1 MLKSLLVC
9 LLITLG
15 LSPVRSVGAQPDV
28 PRFEPAPCPF
38 VVPFDEHIECG
49 YVFVPEDRS
58 QPAARTIKIGVA
70 IVKSHSPRP
79 QPDPLMVLNGGPGGR
94 MVEYLPDVL
103 PMFEMLLATRD
114 VVFYD
119 QRGAGWSQP
128 ALNCPELD
136 PLDRQA
142 AAGLTVSIEQRMAA
156 FGACRAR
163 LQSEGIN
170 LSAYN
175 TAENAADFNA
185 LREALGLSQVNL
197 FGVSYGTILGQAI
210 LRDYPTGIRS
220 MVLDSM
226 YPLDSHLFND
236 WPAGLTQYFET
247 IFANCAV
254 DALCHAA
261 YPDVATVF
269 DQLLNQ
275 FKHTPLQLSLRHPI
289 SGEVYSITLDDAR
302 FVAGLMQTEPRQM
315 PARLYDL
322 RDGEYGAWQRAI
334 EDQIEAA
341 YRSGFG
347 GLSVGA
353 KVSVLCSQRLAQ
365 VDLDR
370 FEATLAQY
378 PVNAGIRPSLAA
390 DEAICAHWPAHAIDE
405 RDALPAHSAVPT
417 LMLIGEYD
425 PGVSVDSARQIAATF
440 ETSYTYLVPNAGH
453 FALGNGSACTQSILY
468 AFLNDPSRAPDGN
481 CLTDVRRTEFELR
494 PAIARPP
501 VWIITVSLLAA
512 LIVSTGRAAGSVWR
526 FRQWR
531 TWRISARAV
540 GWWPA
545 LIGAAAIG
553 LLYIVNVQTLTV
565 LQRARLIE
573 SVLPI
578 IAGVQ
583 AAFLFS
589 PEDEPALE
597 ISLACPRPGAA
608 LLWERLGVLLVTL
621 GGVGLIG
628 SALIAP
634 QLGEP
639 IITASAR
646 WLSPVLLFAGV
657 SVWLTLVSRQTV
669 LSVGLIV
676 LLWFGLTFVNES
688 LIARWPVLWPI
699 NVFLQPEHTDY
710 GLNRVFIA
718 MIGLGLM
725 AWTAI
730 TLNRDSERV
739 LLGQRRARR
748 DSPSSKDQRS

>member
-1 MLKSLLVC
+1 MLKTLLVIT
-9 LLITLG
+9 LITLG
-15 LSPVRSVGAQPDV
+15 LSPIRSVGAQPDG

-49 YVFVPEDRS
+49 YVSVPEDRA
-58 QPAARTIKIGVA
+58 QPAARSIKIGVA
-70 IVKSHSPRP
+70 IVKSHSPKP
-79 QPDPLMVLNGGPGGR
+79 QPDPLIVLNGGPGGR
-94 MVEYLPDVL
+94 LVEYLPDAL
-103 PMFEMLLATRD
+103 PMFELLLATRD

-142 AAGLTVSIEQRMAA
+142 AAGLEVTIEQRVAA
-156 FGACRAR
+156 FGACRDR
-163 LQSEGIN
+163 LQSEGVN

-185 LREALGLSQVNL
+185 LRAALGFSQVNL
-197 FGVSYGTILGQAI
+197 FGVSYGTILGQVI

-220 MVLDSM
+220 LVLDSM

-236 WPAGLTQYFET
+236 SPAGLTHYFET
-247 IFANCAV
+247 IFANCAA
-254 DALCHAA
+254 DALCQAA
-261 YPDVATVF
+261 YPDVAAVF
-269 DQLLNQ
+269 DHLLIQ
-275 FKHTPLQLSLRHPI
+275 FKHTPLQLSVRHPI

-302 FVAGLMQTEPRQM
+302 FVTGLMQTEPRQI

-322 RDGEYGAWQRAI
+322 RDGEYAAWQRAI
-334 EDQIEAA
+334 EREIEAA
-341 YRSGFG
+341 DRSGFG

-353 KVSVLCSQRLAQ
+353 KVSVLFSQRLAQ
-365 VDLDR
+365 VDVER

-378 PVNAGIRPSLAA
+378 PINAGIRQSLAA
-390 DEAICAHWPAHAIDE
+390 DEAVCARWPAHPIDE
-405 RDALPAHSAVPT
+405 RDAWPVHSAVPT

-453 FALGNGSACTQSILY
+453 FALGNGSACTQSLLY
-468 AFLNDPSRAPDGN
+468 AFLNEPGRAPDGR

-501 VWIITVSLLAA
+501 VWVITLSLLVV
-512 LIVSTGRAAGSVWR
+512 LTVSTGRAARSMWR

-531 TWRISARAV
+531 TWHISVRAV
-540 GWWPA
+540 SGWPA

-553 LLYIVNVQTLTV
+553 VLYLVDVQTLTV

-573 SVLPI
+573 TVLPI

-608 LLWERLGVLLVTL
+608 LLWERWGVLLGSL
-621 GGVGLIG
+621 GSVGLIG

-634 QLGEP
+634 ALGES
-639 IITASAR
+639 IIIAITR

-669 LSVGLIV
+669 FSVGLIV
-676 LLWFGLTFVNES
+676 LLWFGFTFVNES

-699 NVFLQPEHTDY
+699 NVFLQPGHLDY

-718 MIGLGLM
+718 VIGLGLL
-725 AWTAI
+725 AWTAV

-739 LLGQRRARR
+739 LLGQRRTRR
-748 DSPSSKDQRS
+748 KSASSKD